1 MVLRKSQRNIATY
14 FSLAI
19 IMVYVVLCVALH
31 GEPTSRI
38 WEGYTLFFADKH
50 ISEETALSFLSSEG
64 CHEVISLGSQK
75 VPYVSHFGPV
85 LPQVF
90 DDYLS
95 ARLGYFSDRSGDYAL
110 YYIPAGNE
118 AQAIKA
124 AEKLSK
130 QTSLVA
136 GTDGK
141 RTYPFASPLVA
152 VLVFVAL
159 LVLSHNKAAFFCPAV
174 LSLPLCFSQ
183 PFHSVVA
190 AAVLFMLALYLT
202 QRIWGR
208 RRALAVA
215 RKNLYVLVLLCVS
228 LLVFLLSGAKAAL
241 LGVLS
246 FMAAISSL
254 YLLHLMEHFL
264 DKRRTFRIKKIFSAT
279 QLPLVHKKNSSVV
292 LLCSSP
298 VLLILL
304 LFAFSSKITGFSSIA
319 ARLYFPVPSGKS
331 DERGELPCLDDFYEW
346 IWNVKA
352 FPYRSLN
359 SDGYFRKPAQGEE
372 LRVTRYE
379 QKNGL
384 LRENSSVLMKFDG
397 SFKNT
402 TDKEI
407 EHLEYPAIEKFMEK
421 QGEGE
426 QVVWGTGVRAKE
438 EHGPLSL
445 VLILLCL
452 LSPVAL
458 SLAFAIKSAF
468 RRPVRFDLKNWGC

>member
-1 MVLRKSQRNIATY
+1 MRKSRRKIITY
-14 FSLAI
+14 ISFAI
-19 IMVYVVLCVALH
+19 IAVYVMLCAALH
-31 GEPTSRI
+31 GTPTSRI
-38 WEGYTLFFADKH
+38 WEGYTVFFADKH
-50 ISEETALSFLSSEG
+50 ISEETALSFLSAEG
-64 CHEVISLGSQK
+64 CHDVISLSSQK
-75 VPYVSHFGPV
+75 VPYVSHFCPV
-85 LPQVF
+85 LPKAF

-95 ARLGYFSDRSGDYAL
+95 ARLGYFSDRSGDYEL
-110 YYIPAGNE
+110 YYVPAGSE
-118 AQAIKA
+118 VQAIKA

-141 RTYPFASPLVA
+141 RTYPFASPLV
-152 VLVFVAL
+152 VVVVVATL
-159 LVLSHNKAAFFCPAV
+159 LVLSRNKAAFFCPAV

-190 AAVLFMLALYLT
+190 AAVLFTLAFYLT
-202 QRIWGR
+202 QRIWAR
-208 RRALAVA
+208 RRALEVA
-215 RKNLYVLVLLCVS
+215 RRNPYVLVLLFVA
-228 LLVFLLSGAKAAL
+228 LLSFLLSGAKAAILGL
-241 LGVLS
+241 LSL
-246 FMAAISSL
+246 AAAFSSL
-254 YLLHLMEHFL
+254 YLLYLAEHFL
-264 DKRRTFRIKKIFSAT
+264 DKRRSFRVKRIFSAS

-319 ARLYFPVPSGKS
+319 ARLYFPVPSEKT
-331 DERGELPCLDDFYEW
+331 DEGGELPCLEDFYEW

-359 SDGYFRKPAQGEE
+359 TGGYFRKPAQGEE
-372 LRVTRYE
+372 VRVTRYD
-379 QKNGL
+379 QKDTL

-397 SFKNT
+397 SFKNA

-407 EHLEYPAIEKFMEK
+407 ENLDYPAIEKFMEK
-421 QGEGE
+421 QGDEKR
-426 QVVWGTGVRAKE
+426 VVWGTGVRAKE

-445 VLILLCL
+445 VLILVCL

-458 SLAFAIKSAF
+458 SLVYAIKSVF
-468 RRPVRFDLKNWGC
+468 RRPVRFDLKNWGR